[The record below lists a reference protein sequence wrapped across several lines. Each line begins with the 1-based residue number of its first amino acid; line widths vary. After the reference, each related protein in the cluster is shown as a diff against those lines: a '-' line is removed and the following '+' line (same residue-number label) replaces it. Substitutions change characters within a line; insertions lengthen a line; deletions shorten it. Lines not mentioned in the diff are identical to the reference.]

1 MIFEGFSTE
10 GLIGLPPELFTRV
23 LPAITQPGEIKVTL
37 HAFYRLSQ
45 QRGQPRRIRWD
56 DLAADRVLR
65 EGLRALSK
73 LRPPEEMLEE
83 GLEAAVRRGTL
94 LHLALPGEGR
104 MINWYLVHTEANR
117 RWVEQVNVEQA
128 SAEGHAIST
137 DEPFD
142 LAPEQRLSVLSLYE
156 QNIGL
161 VTPILLDELREAE
174 ERYPYAWI
182 EEAIREAVRANARSW
197 RYVKKVLERWAT
209 DGRQHAPD
217 QAGRQR
223 PIDIEQY
230 TGGAFGGLFRRGSDI
245 SDLS

>member
-23 LPAITQPGEIKVTL
+23 LPAIAQPSEMKVTL
-37 HAFYRLSQ
+37 HAFYRLSH

-65 EGLRALSK
+65 EGLRTLSK

-94 LHLALPGEGR
+94 LHLALPGDGR
-104 MINWYLVHTEANR
+104 MVNWYLVHTEANR
-117 RWVEQVNVEQA
+117 LWVEQAREEGQA
-128 SAEGHAIST
+128 NST
-137 DEPFD
+137 SEPYD
-142 LAPEQRLSVLSLYE
+142 LAPEQRPSVLSLYE

-174 ERYPYAWI
+174 ERYPSAWL
-182 EEAIREAVRANARSW
+182 EGAIREAVRANARSW
-197 RYVKKVLERWAT
+197 RYVRKVLERWAT
-209 DGRQHAPD
+209 DGRQDATDHS
-217 QAGRQR
+217 GRQR

-230 TGGAFGGLFRRGSDI
+230 TSGAFGGLFRRGSDI